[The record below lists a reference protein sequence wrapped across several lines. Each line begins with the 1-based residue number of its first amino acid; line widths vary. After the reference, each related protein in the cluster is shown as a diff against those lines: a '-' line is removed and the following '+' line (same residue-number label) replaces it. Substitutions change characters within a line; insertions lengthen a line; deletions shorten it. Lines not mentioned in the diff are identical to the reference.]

1 MKFSDK
7 DIYENF
13 QIVKNLPLVHKLMK
27 KIEKLERKNKE
38 LKQVVKI
45 LTKVECPKPKLE
57 KSSKIYDGVE
67 IKQELY
73 DDDDVIEI
81 IEEPNIEFKVI
92 DLEEKEYV
100 KCSECDNT
108 FIKGGYEKRH
118 GLCYE
123 CYSKREIENI
133 VTENTV
139 EEHESIAEE
148 AESDE
153 YEEVEEE
160 EEEEEGGN
168 GGMSPMEEDV
178 EYEEV
183 EDDEEEEEGD
193 NGGDSTVEEEE
204 DVEYEEEEEGVNGGD
219 SPVEEDSTVEED
231 EEVIEVTIKGKT
243 YYTTDE
249 QNGIIYDVD
258 ENGDISIEV
267 GKYKNGK
274 PIIKNNS

>member
-27 KIEKLERKNKE
+27 KIEKLKNKNKE

-45 LTKVECPKPKLE
+45 LTKVECSKPKLE
-57 KSSKIYDGVE
+57 KAPTMYDGVE
-67 IKQELY
+67 IKQEPY
-73 DDDDVIEI
+73 DDDVIEI

-100 KCSECDNT
+100 KCNECDNT
-108 FIKGGYEKRH
+108 FSKGGYEKRH

-133 VTENTV
+133 VSENTV
-139 EEHESIAEE
+139 EEHESITEE

-153 YEEVEEE
+153 YEEVEDD
-160 EEEEEGGN
+160 EEEEGDN
-168 GGMSPMEEDV
+168 GGDSPVEEAESD

-183 EDDEEEEEGD
+183 EDDEEEEGG
-193 NGGDSTVEEEE
+193 NGGI
-204 DVEYEEEEEGVNGGD
+204 
-219 SPVEEDSTVEED
+219 SPVEEEKEGNGGMSPMDEDNGEDSSVEED

-249 QNGIIYDVD
+249 QNGIIYDID
-258 ENGDISIEV
+258 ENGDISVEV

-274 PIIKNNS
+274 PIIKKNS

>member
-67 IKQELY
+67 IKQEPY
-73 DDDDVIEI
+73 DDDVIEI

-100 KCSECDNT
+100 KCNECDNT

-133 VTENTV
+133 VSENTV

-160 EEEEEGGN
+160 EGGN
-168 GGMSPMEEDV
+168 GGMSPMEGVNGGDSPVEEDV

-183 EDDEEEEEGD
+183 EDDEEEE
-193 NGGDSTVEEEE
+193 
-204 DVEYEEEEEGVNGGD
+204 GVNGGF
-219 SPVEEDSTVEED
+219 PRRR
-231 EEVIEVTIKGKT
+231 GRR
-243 YYTTDE
+243 
-249 QNGIIYDVD
+249 G
-258 ENGDISIEV
+258 G
-267 GKYKNGK
+267 G
-274 PIIKNNS
+274 

>member
-73 DDDDVIEI
+73 DDDVIEI

-160 EEEEEGGN
+160 EEGDNGEDSPVVEE
-168 GGMSPMEEDV
+168 
-178 EYEEV
+178 EEV
-183 EDDEEEEEGD
+183 EDDEEEEGD
-193 NGGDSTVEEEE
+193 NGGDS
-204 DVEYEEEEEGVNGGD
+204 
-219 SPVEEDSTVEED
+219 PVE
-231 EEVIEVTIKGKT
+231 GRR
-243 YYTTDE
+243 
-249 QNGIIYDVD
+249 
-258 ENGDISIEV
+258 GD
-267 GKYKNGK
+267 GG
-274 PIIKNNS
+274 